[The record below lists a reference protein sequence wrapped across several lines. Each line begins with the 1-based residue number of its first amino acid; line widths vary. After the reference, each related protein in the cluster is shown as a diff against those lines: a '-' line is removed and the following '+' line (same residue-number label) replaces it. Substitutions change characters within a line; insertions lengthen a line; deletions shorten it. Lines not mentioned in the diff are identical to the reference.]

1 MKDMPELIHSITAH
15 LRQFVG
21 NRRDSARHK
30 VQREAHL
37 LFRASLLS
45 AKPGAAAGASRSLT
59 LEGQTRDISATGLA
73 LILPATHIE
82 ESHLTGENPLQ
93 ITLELPGGPVLIHG
107 KAVRYDRL
115 NNSEAGAGALVC
127 VLITGMSNR
136 DRTFFNKY
144 LKRLRFQAR
153 EVAPLLLLLTVE
165 QSSTRPPLTR
175 RLAVTSAYFWE
186 VIGEWGR
193 IRRMIRA

>member
-1 MKDMPELIHSITAH
+1 MKGMPDLIHSITAH

-30 VQREAHL
+30 AQRQARL

-45 AKPGAAAGASRSLT
+45 AQPGTAGGARQSLT
-59 LEGQTRDISATGLA
+59 LEGHTRDISETGLA
-73 LILPATHIE
+73 LILPATGIE
-82 ESHLTGENPLQ
+82 ESRLTGENPMQ

-107 KAVRYDRL
+107 KAVRCDRL
-115 NNSEAGAGALVC
+115 NKSESDAGALVC
-127 VLITGMSNR
+127 VRITGMSNR

-153 EVAPLLLLLTVE
+153 EVAPLLLLVGQLDDALNRYLGA
-165 QSSTRPPLTR
+165 S
-175 RLAVTSAYFWE
+175 
-186 VIGEWGR
+186 
-193 IRRMIRA
+193 